1 MRLSLLP
8 LLLLTPLSACISFGG
23 KAPDQLLSL
32 TAESSLPAGTVRN
45 VAVGAGLVVA
55 VPETPRKI
63 DTYRVAVQVDETSIA
78 YVADTQWVDR
88 PGRLFQRLLSE
99 TIAANTGRV
108 VLNPDQFSGEPSTR
122 LQGEL
127 IDFGIDARSSQAV
140 VTYDAILL
148 GDNGATMTK
157 RRFSATRPVSPIE
170 PARVGRA
177 LNDAANDVAAQV
189 AVWVG

>member
-1 MRLSLLP
+1 MRFHMRLSLLP

-78 YVADTQWVDR
+78 YVADTQWVHR

-99 TIAANTGRV
+99 TIAANTGRG
-108 VLNPDQFSGEPSTR
+108 VLKPDQFSVEPSTPFK
-122 LQGEL
+122 GEL
-127 IDFGIDARSSQAV
+127 IDYGIEAGSSTGV
-140 VTYDAILL
+140 
-148 GDNGATMTK
+148 AT
-157 RRFSATRPVSPIE
+157 SI
-170 PARVGRA
+170 
-177 LNDAANDVAAQV
+177 
-189 AVWVG
+189 

>member
-1 MRLSLLP
+1 MCSLVC
-8 LLLLTPLSACISFGG
+8 LLIAVFFVKQKTAYEVRIS
-23 KAPDQLLSL
+23 DW
-32 TAESSLPAGTVRN
+32 SSDVCSSDL
-45 VAVGAGLVVA
+45 
-55 VPETPRKI
+55 
-63 DTYRVAVQVDETSIA
+63 
-78 YVADTQWVDR
+78 WVDR
-88 PGRLFQRLLSE
+88 PGCLFQRLLSE
-99 TIAANTGRV
+99 TIAANTVRV

-148 GDNGATMTK
+148 GENGATMTK

-189 AVWVG
+189 AVWEIGRAHV

>member
-1 MRLSLLP
+1 MRFHMRLSLLP

-88 PGRLFQRLLSE
+88 PGRLVQRVLSE
-99 TIAANTGRV
+99 TIAANKGRV
-108 VLNPDQFSGEPSTR
+108 VLNRDQLSGEPWTR
-122 LQGEL
+122 LEGKW
-127 IDFGIDARSSQAV
+127 IKWG
-140 VTYDAILL
+140 
-148 GDNGATMTK
+148 
-157 RRFSATRPVSPIE
+157 
-170 PARVGRA
+170 RV
-177 LNDAANDVAAQV
+177 
-189 AVWVG
+189 

>member
-1 MRLSLLP
+1 MR
-8 LLLLTPLSACISFGG
+8 IS
-23 KAPDQLLSL
+23 DW
-32 TAESSLPAGTVRN
+32 SSDVCSSDL
-45 VAVGAGLVVA
+45 
-55 VPETPRKI
+55 
-63 DTYRVAVQVDETSIA
+63 TSIA

-99 TIAANTGRV
+99 TIAAKTGRV

-148 GDNGATMTK
+148 GDNGATMMK
-157 RRFSATRPVSPIE
+157 RRFSATRPVSPKE
-170 PARVGRA
+170 PARVGRER
-177 LNDAANDVAAQV
+177 NDDANDVAAQV
-189 AVWVG
+189 AVWGGYSKRRGRGRWGASPAIP

>member
-23 KAPDQLLSL
+23 KAPEQLLSL

-88 PGRLFQRLLSE
+88 PGRLFQRLLSRSE
-99 TIAANTGRV
+99 EHT
-108 VLNPDQFSGEPSTR
+108 SE
-122 LQGEL
+122 LQSL
-127 IDFGIDARSSQAV
+127 MRISYAV
-140 VTYDAILL
+140 FCL
-148 GDNGATMTK
+148 K
-157 RRFSATRPVSPIE
+157 KKK
-170 PARVGRA
+170 
-177 LNDAANDVAAQV
+177 
-189 AVWVG
+189 